1 MGFIAGRR
9 IFGAK
14 AQIQKGSRSQF
25 HGKALLKQRLV
36 NIAAGADQ
44 HGIVRPGALA
54 LQNGSQRPRRRALHG
69 QLAVQAADFDGL
81 HDVFLGDGDN
91 LIHILF
97 DVGIEIWKPIWERRS
112 KMPFLTVE
120 NLVVNYGAIKA
131 VQGISLHVEEG
142 EVITLLGANG
152 AGKSSIINALVHL
165 VEPAAGTITF
175 RDTDITRL
183 STAAIVKIGVSQSME
198 GRQVFPRMSVLENP
212 KMGGYTC
219 GKEQIQEGIE
229 RAFSL
234 FPILKERSGQPAG
247 TFSGG
252 EQQMLSLG
260 RALMTNPKLLLLDE
274 PSLGLA
280 PLIVRQV

>member
-1 MGFIAGRR
+1 
-9 IFGAK
+9 
-14 AQIQKGSRSQF
+14 
-25 HGKALLKQRLV
+25 
-36 NIAAGADQ
+36 
-44 HGIVRPGALA
+44 
-54 LQNGSQRPRRRALHG
+54 
-69 QLAVQAADFDGL
+69 
-81 HDVFLGDGDN
+81 
-91 LIHILF
+91 
-97 DVGIEIWKPIWERRS
+97 
-112 KMPFLTVE
+112 MPFLTVE

-198 GRQVFPRMSVLENP
+198 GRQVFPRMSVLENL

-234 FPILKERSGQPAG
+234 FPILKERSGPAG
-247 TFSGG
+247 WHLLRRRAADALAGACSDDESQTVAV
-252 EQQMLSLG
+252 G
-260 RALMTNPKLLLLDE
+260 RAISGTGAPDR
-274 PSLGLA
+274 PSGIGA
-280 PLIVRQV
+280 TIVGVFLIKAVL

>member
-1 MGFIAGRR
+1 M
-9 IFGAK
+9 
-14 AQIQKGSRSQF
+14 S
-25 HGKALLKQRLV
+25 
-36 NIAAGADQ
+36 
-44 HGIVRPGALA
+44 
-54 LQNGSQRPRRRALHG
+54 
-69 QLAVQAADFDGL
+69 
-81 HDVFLGDGDN
+81 
-91 LIHILF
+91 
-97 DVGIEIWKPIWERRS
+97 
-112 KMPFLTVE
+112 FLTVE

-152 AGKSSIINALVHL
+152 AGKSSTINALVHL
-165 VEPAAGTITF
+165 VEAADGKITF
-175 RDTDITRL
+175 RGNDITHA
-183 STAAIVKIGVSQSME
+183 STAAIVKMGVSQSME
-198 GRQVFPRMSVLENP
+198 GRQVFPRMSVLENL

-247 TFSGG
+247 TLSGG

-280 PLIVRQV
+280 PLIVRQVFEIVQEINSRFKTTILLAEQNAKAALSISDRGYVLEKGKVKFSDNADALLHSKEVIEAYLGG

>member
-1 MGFIAGRR
+1 MQWLQPVFYFLFRKSRR
-9 IFGAK
+9 
-14 AQIQKGSRSQF
+14 QE
-25 HGKALLKQRLV
+25 
-36 NIAAGADQ
+36 
-44 HGIVRPGALA
+44 
-54 LQNGSQRPRRRALHG
+54 RPRVSSG
-69 QLAVQAADFDGL
+69 QAPDFDGL
-81 HDVFLGDGDN
+81 HDIFLGDGDN
-91 LIHILF
+91 LIHIIF
-97 DVGIEIWKPIWERRS
+97 DVGIEIWKPVWEKRS

-152 AGKSSIINALVHL
+152 AGKSSIINTLVHL

-183 STAAIVKIGVSQSME
+183 STAAIVKMGVSQSME
-198 GRQVFPRMSVLENP
+198 GRQVFPRMSVLENL

-234 FPILKERSGQPAG
+234 FPILKERSGQPAD